1 MIKKTSERKM
11 KNLWTKVLLLL
22 AVFSLF
28 FQVEVDS
35 FGVVEVTE
43 VISVVRI
50 GVSLVEYIYKVFS
63 SILVKPFYIL

>member
-11 KNLWTKVLLLL
+11 NNLWTKVLLLL

-63 SILVKPFYIL
+63 SILVKTFY